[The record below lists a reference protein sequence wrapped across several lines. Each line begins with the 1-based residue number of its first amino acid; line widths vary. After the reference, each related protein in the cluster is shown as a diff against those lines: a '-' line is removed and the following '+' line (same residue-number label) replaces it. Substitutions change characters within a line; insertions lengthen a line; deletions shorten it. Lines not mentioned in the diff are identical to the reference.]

1 MPSRSRISLRGITET
16 RLASSNTTIA
26 NAYVQIMPSMQGI
39 TSNLAST
46 LTPELEGA
54 GKKGGKSF
62 GGGLLGGLKGPLIG
76 AGAAIAGAMG
86 VKEIVSGLMD
96 IGGQFKDMENT
107 IIVGTG
113 ASGEA
118 LDSLC
123 NSATEIAK
131 TIPVSF
137 EGAGDIVQD
146 LNTRMGMVGDDLEA
160 TGSRVAAV
168 SNMIGESVNLDAVT
182 GTMNAFGVANEDVA
196 GKLDYLFIVS
206 QSTGIGFND
215 LNSIIEKNAPTM
227 QNLGFSLEETA
238 NMAGLLDKAG
248 MDASGTM
255 SKMSKALVTLAE
267 PGQSAE
273 DAFQGVIDEMQGF
286 IDSGDEAA
294 AIDIA
299 SKVFGTRGAAQFV
312 GALQSGAFAMDD
324 IKNMALGAGDGI
336 METAEKTMTLDDRWD
351 LLKNKAADALEPLA
365 GALMDAAME
374 GVEGLGEVLD
384 AAQPFFDLFKGA
396 IETIVSFVQQN
407 WPTISSIVSFVW
419 SIAQPILTAMGEV
432 IMFVAN
438 IVLTVAGFFVNS
450 FTAIGNAVS
459 GAGSIISPIMQ
470 GIGSIFSSIWSVI
483 SPIFTAFANG
493 IQQFW
498 TNPIQ
503 TAKDLIGGA
512 IDAIKGFFNFNISWP
527 HIPMPHFG
535 INPPGWQIGDLLQG
549 KIPELRLDWYAKGG
563 IIDGARIIGVGEA
576 GPEAVVPLTR
586 PNLAPFASAVAAELG
601 GGGSGTVINQNY
613 YVTSNDPD
621 RVTAVVAAR
630 TRRAKDY

>member
-1 MPSRSRISLRGITET
+1 
-16 RLASSNTTIA
+16 
-26 NAYVQIMPSMQGI
+26 MPSMQGI

-62 GGGLLGGLKGPLIG
+62 GGGLLGGLKGPLLG

-196 GKLDYLFIVS
+196 GKLDYLFTVS

-238 NMAGLLDKAG
+238 NMAGLLG
-248 MDASGTM
+248 GLHDA
-255 SKMSKALVTLAE
+255 
-267 PGQSAE
+267 
-273 DAFQGVIDEMQGF
+273 
-286 IDSGDEAA
+286 
-294 AIDIA
+294 
-299 SKVFGTRGAAQFV
+299 
-312 GALQSGAFAMDD
+312 
-324 IKNMALGAGDGI
+324 
-336 METAEKTMTLDDRWD
+336 
-351 LLKNKAADALEPLA
+351 
-365 GALMDAAME
+365 
-374 GVEGLGEVLD
+374 
-384 AAQPFFDLFKGA
+384 
-396 IETIVSFVQQN
+396 
-407 WPTISSIVSFVW
+407 
-419 SIAQPILTAMGEV
+419 
-432 IMFVAN
+432 
-438 IVLTVAGFFVNS
+438 
-450 FTAIGNAVS
+450 
-459 GAGSIISPIMQ
+459 
-470 GIGSIFSSIWSVI
+470 
-483 SPIFTAFANG
+483 
-493 IQQFW
+493 
-498 TNPIQ
+498 
-503 TAKDLIGGA
+503 
-512 IDAIKGFFNFNISWP
+512 
-527 HIPMPHFG
+527 
-535 INPPGWQIGDLLQG
+535 
-549 KIPELRLDWYAKGG
+549 
-563 IIDGARIIGVGEA
+563 
-576 GPEAVVPLTR
+576 VPST
-586 PNLAPFASAVAAELG
+586 
-601 GGGSGTVINQNY
+601 
-613 YVTSNDPD
+613 
-621 RVTAVVAAR
+621 
-630 TRRAKDY
+630 